1 MSTHSESAGYLIV
14 DGHSVIFGWP
24 ELRAMHGRQREA
36 AREVLVRQLTNYQ
49 DQSGTRVVVVF
60 DGRGGRVSETTEKG
74 GIQIFYSSTGTTADD
89 IIERLVAK
97 YAAKRSITVATSD
110 LMERQTVFSF
120 GADSISVETLRD
132 WLDRAD
138 KEFARTLRHHAP
150 KKDRRLR

>member
-1 MSTHSESAGYLIV
+1 MPDYLVV

-24 ELRAMHGRQREA
+24 ELRAMHARHREA
-36 AREVLVRQLTNYQ
+36 AREVLIRQLTNYQ

-60 DGRGGRVSETTEKG
+60 DGKGGRVNEATEKG

-110 LMERQTVFSF
+110 RHERQTVYAF
-120 GADSISVETLRD
+120 GADSISVDTLRE
-132 WLDRAD
+132 WLDRAEKD
-138 KEFARTLRHHAP
+138 FARTLRHHTP
-150 KKDRRLR
+150 KSKSRLR